1 MDLAISPALQ
11 RIRETSSRPAG
22 AKPLPEAVDLSMGE
36 PDFDAPR
43 QVVEAL
49 YQALLEG
56 HTHYGNLNGD
66 PELRALLA
74 QQASDVRKKA
84 GVFDGLSN
92 WGEVVPDQISIGHG
106 ATGILAAIIVSLIG
120 PGDRVVLP
128 EPTYSLYS
136 DLVEMVGGEV
146 FWVPLDENQ
155 HVEVD
160 NTLAAARTS
169 KMLILCNPGN
179 PTGAVVSAETLA
191 MLGEGLAG
199 TDTIVVSDEAYR
211 AFTYGQG
218 FTSALAVP
226 ELAERLIQ
234 VDTLS
239 KTYALTGFRLGWSVA
254 PQPIAQA
261 ISQVGRTI
269 AGAPNAAVQK
279 AAISALSSG
288 DELYAPMLEEYAA
301 RRDLV
306 VKELGAVPGVEFSDP
321 EGAFY
326 AFFRHGLPMPS
337 AEVRAALAGKGVLLR
352 SGSEY
357 GPSGEGYLRM
367 SFAASEE
374 QIREGI
380 RRIKVGFDELRE

>member
-22 AKPLPEAVDLSMGE
+22 TRPLPDAVDLSMGE

-43 QVVEAL
+43 QVVDAL

-66 PELRALLA
+66 PELRTLLA
-74 QQASDVRKKA
+74 QQASDVRKNS
-84 GVFDGLSN
+84 GVFDCLSN
-92 WGEVVPDQISIGHG
+92 RGEVAPDQISIGHG
-106 ATGILAAIIVSLIG
+106 ATGILAAVIVSLIG

-146 FWVPLDENQ
+146 VWVPLDENQ
-155 HVEVD
+155 HVELER
-160 NTLAAARTS
+160 TLAAARTS

-191 MLGEGLAG
+191 ALGTGLAG
-199 TDTIVVSDEAYR
+199 SDTIVVSDEAYR

-254 PQPIAQA
+254 PEPIARA

-301 RRDLV
+301 RRDIV
-306 VKELGAVPGVEFSDP
+306 VKELSAVPGVEFSDP

-337 AEVRAALAGKGVLLR
+337 AEVRAALAEKGVLLR

-374 QIREGI
+374 NIKEGI
-380 RRIKVGFDELRE
+380 RRIKVGLDELRE